1 MGSDEGPLDTVAQ
14 GMQSG
19 SSQPRFLFPIDGE
32 HVDEILPLVCDL
44 VGDADGEL
52 LIAAFTTLP
61 EQTPLPVPE
70 PRREAE
76 RRLGNHVRRAKQEC
90 TAITTIR
97 RASRIGRRRG
107 RMLNGL
113 VETYEISTVITED
126 QPRSGLKSL
135 LGIDTVNEDTLAPDC
150 DTIIV
155 SRTAQTEDIDTVL
168 VPVAGGPHSGMGI
181 DTGLALARQN
191 DASLELF
198 HVYDSTDETAESKG
212 EELLTHGMDRI
223 DTFDNVERTLTGAED
238 LPQTVIEYT
247 QPFDVTILGA
257 PREGLIRQFV
267 LGTIPDLVS
276 TKTDGTVLITHR
288 DGDHRIL
295 ARTVVMSGSVT
306 AHSADDFPTHKN
318 AWAGTTGE

>member
-14 GMQSG
+14 GKQSG

-32 HVDEILPLVCDL
+32 HADDILPLVCDL

-52 LIAAFTTLP
+52 FIAAVTTPP
-61 EQTPLPVPE
+61 EQTPLSMPD

-76 RRLGNHVRRAKQEC
+76 RRLGNYVRRAKQEC

-97 RASRIGRRRG
+97 QASRIGRRRG

-113 VETYEISTVITED
+113 VETYGISTVITEE
-126 QPRSGLKSL
+126 QPRSGLNSL
-135 LGIDTVNEDTLAPDC
+135 LGIDTVDEATLGPDC

-168 VPVAGGPHSGMGI
+168 VPVAGGPHSGMAI
-181 DTGLALARQN
+181 DTGLALARRN

-198 HVYDSTDETAESKG
+198 HVYAPTDETAESKG
-212 EELLTHGMDRI
+212 EKLLTHGMDRI

-238 LPQTVIEYT
+238 IPQTIIEYT

-257 PREGLIRQFV
+257 PREGLIQQFV
-267 LGTIPDLVS
+267 LGTIPESVS
-276 TKTDGTVLITHR
+276 TKADGTVLITHR
-288 DGDHRIL
+288 G
-295 ARTVVMSGSVT
+295 
-306 AHSADDFPTHKN
+306 
-318 AWAGTTGE
+318 GTTESWLERLV